1 MSPRKLDPNDGSSA
15 RNPSSPGKVSLI
27 ALAVTLGLLAVLVA
41 SLYPARS
48 KLRPA
53 PLQVYAPGCLKL
65 RRTFIATNI
74 TEVPGLS
81 RSALP
86 ARAQKRA
93 LFRINME
100 SCSCGCNHS
109 VADCRLTNPSCQ
121 ASRKL
126 LQQEVETDAKAGPM
140 EQAAGQDQKNLS
152 E

>member
-1 MSPRKLDPNDGSSA
+1 MSPE
-15 RNPSSPGKVSLI
+15 NPSDRSPAASPAGPGKGSLI

-48 KLRPA
+48 KLKPA

-74 TEVPGLS
+74 TEVPDLS

-86 ARAQKRA
+86 ARAQTRA

-121 ASRKL
+121 ASRNL
-126 LQQEVETDAKAGPM
+126 LQQEVEQAAKSGSQ
-140 EQAAGQDQKNLS
+140 EQAAGQDQQKVS